1 MIKKSLK
8 VLYYKF
14 SNYHNEIREFNYNE
28 FNKFIITVLLK
39 QFTRTDII
47 LPAAVGFITILTS
60 IQVITQSYVF
70 FPQSNITAYVT
81 FLLFQFAISIGT
93 MFILP
98 LITII
103 VINTAFSTFQQY
115 IRPKYIVMIK
125 LLTMFLIY
133 YYVINLMGKYNL
145 YHTKDTIYS
154 ITLWMM
160 LYFFFTI
167 LYIAYKKHRSI
178 TKLTKT
184 SIIFIMFFILL
195 SIRPLSLVLFNTSTS
210 TDYIRINHEI
220 LLTSNNCLE
229 MMEKDSQVTESNFII
244 NNRYYFESS
253 AQGCILHKNNLRTG
267 FATDYAI
274 VIRKNINPI
283 TESDGEVYN
292 YYSRIACY
300 SSNCFIDNDI
310 RKNMNND
317 EWVELIPFLHESQT
331 L

>member
-103 VINTAFSTFQQY
+103 VIKPCWSFCLFIS
-115 IRPKYIVMIK
+115 
-125 LLTMFLIY
+125 
-133 YYVINLMGKYNL
+133 VI
-145 YHTKDTIYS
+145 
-154 ITLWMM
+154 
-160 LYFFFTI
+160 
-167 LYIAYKKHRSI
+167 
-178 TKLTKT
+178 
-184 SIIFIMFFILL
+184 
-195 SIRPLSLVLFNTSTS
+195 
-210 TDYIRINHEI
+210 IRIVLVKRKWHVLQKVEDC
-220 LLTSNNCLE
+220 SNE
-229 MMEKDSQVTESNFII
+229 
-244 NNRYYFESS
+244 
-253 AQGCILHKNNLRTG
+253 
-267 FATDYAI
+267 
-274 VIRKNINPI
+274 
-283 TESDGEVYN
+283 
-292 YYSRIACY
+292 
-300 SSNCFIDNDI
+300 
-310 RKNMNND
+310 
-317 EWVELIPFLHESQT
+317 
-331 L
+331 